1 MKIDSKNIF
10 CSVSAGYSSVMMA
23 IKMREW
29 YPNHNIINVMA
40 NTSKERKE
48 SLEFMNECDKYFGL
62 NLIWIEADIRVNEIG
77 NGYFVKTYDE
87 LFTDGEI
94 YEKGIQKYGIAS
106 NVNKWCNKDLK
117 YRPMLKFADEIL
129 GRNDYSIAIGIRAD
143 ELDRVSDHY
152 FTNNIFYPLLDN
164 AIDSRLRNKFWKD
177 QPIKIKIPA
186 YKGNCDLCFKKS
198 NRKIWSILKEEPK
211 TAEWWIKME
220 EKYAHKI
227 IETKPNYNSFIEKDG
242 GHYFFRENICTKQK
256 IEEAKT
262 QKFRMATDEYV
273 YENDLFDYED
283 ECGSACVPFK

>member
-1 MKIDSKNIF
+1 
-10 CSVSAGYSSVMMA
+10 
-23 IKMREW
+23 MREW
-29 YPNHNIINVMA
+29 FPDHNIINVMA

-48 SLEFMNECDKYFGL
+48 SLEFMNECDRYFGL

-87 LFTDGEI
+87 LLTDGEI

-117 YRPMLKFADEIL
+117 YRPMLKFADEVL

-143 ELDRVSDHY
+143 ELDRVSEHY

-164 AIDSRLRNKFWKD
+164 AIDSRLRNKFWNN
-177 QPIKIKIPA
+177 QAIKIKIPA

-211 TAEWWIKME
+211 TSEWWIKME

-256 IEEAKT
+256 IREANT
-262 QKFRMATDEYV
+262 QKFRMATDEYI